1 MNIALS
7 ETVLISVAAEPVG
20 DVIFLPTDS
29 VGTPGQLNGEI
40 LRKLGLPQKLPGR
53 KELEKGYAF
62 KRARNQKICFVVT
75 VGPLDTAESL
85 KVNFQAALR
94 DEEMADVATMW
105 LPLMG
110 TGAGGLAYHDSFYIA
125 FNVLRSSGWLAQPQV
140 RIVISLPDK
149 ISSEE
154 ISDLIQRIEKVKET
168 LFNESQGTL
177 SPSAKEVYGFEQTAA
192 VSAALEFANS
202 LASLRR
208 QSSDRLSTTVL
219 FFALAESQS
228 SAAPRAL
235 NSDLSAEFFSAAVHQ
250 LAGARYQEAWQSY
263 FLTNLH
269 LAGQPPGRALSR
281 PTSNIEKV
289 LTKAR
294 EISLHVGKNIVGI
307 DHLVEALLS
316 LEKSRLQQSLERMAI
331 KPEALLQEYRDAK
344 LGQVAMTLHND
355 VASGEDR
362 LGYDSY
368 AEAIT
373 EFLTHAKTPPPLS
386 ISIQAPWGGG
396 KSSLMKLIRE
406 KLDPTRERDA
416 NKPKVG
422 SSSPLER
429 KLRLGTVLKLLD
441 QREAFTV
448 AAAPDA
454 TRLWTIWFNAWK
466 YETSEQIW
474 AGLVD
479 AIVSQIGER
488 LPLLEREKFLLKLQL
503 ARIDDGII
511 RRKIYDRVVTIWW
524 SKVRAWT
531 LAGGAAIVSLFGVR
545 VAAPSLPEEIQK
557 AVELW
562 SGTGMLATQIILSIY
577 LVGMYFQNRSKT
589 RQEPATFSLSEYIRV
604 PDYNKSVGEIHQIH
618 ADLRRVLAVVPKK
631 VDEIENSPIVI
642 FIDDLDRC
650 SPMKIASVVEGVSML
665 LASDT
670 YRCMF
675 VIGMDPQMIAA
686 ALEKAHEDVRKQ
698 LPRYERTVPLG
709 WRFMDKFIQ
718 LPFTIPPSSS
728 ERLEEYVS
736 WLGGVAPTAEYTQPK
751 PGGVTPIIIS
761 TPLTPGTPR
770 HSTVAPQKIED
781 LVGSTDTPKPD
792 PNPAPVTA
800 FVESRDVGQIT
811 RKVAKYTVGN
821 PREVK
826 RMVNLARLYLSLRD
840 ARRRRDETWRSPD
853 LDQYARWIA
862 VTLRWPDMMRWLQ
875 WGADEASWSS
885 QDRANELIVRR
896 LHILE
901 TGAAGASS
909 AKDWREKLSLQLH
922 VPSESETDWAC
933 DPKLFDFFRE
943 EGQRDTSKRLSA
955 AAEQTFW

>member
-1 MNIALS
+1 
-7 ETVLISVAAEPVG
+7 
-20 DVIFLPTDS
+20 
-29 VGTPGQLNGEI
+29 
-40 LRKLGLPQKLPGR
+40 
-53 KELEKGYAF
+53 
-62 KRARNQKICFVVT
+62 
-75 VGPLDTAESL
+75 
-85 KVNFQAALR
+85 
-94 DEEMADVATMW
+94 
-105 LPLMG
+105 
-110 TGAGGLAYHDSFYIA
+110 
-125 FNVLRSSGWLAQPQV
+125 
-140 RIVISLPDK
+140 
-149 ISSEE
+149 
-154 ISDLIQRIEKVKET
+154 
-168 LFNESQGTL
+168 
-177 SPSAKEVYGFEQTAA
+177 
-192 VSAALEFANS
+192 
-202 LASLRR
+202 
-208 QSSDRLSTTVL
+208 
-219 FFALAESQS
+219 LAESQS
-228 SAAPRAL
+228 PAAPQAL
-235 NSDLSAEFFSAAVHQ
+235 NSDLSPEFFSAAVYQ
-250 LAGARYQEAWQSY
+250 LAGALYQEAWQSY
-263 FLTNLH
+263 FSTDLH
-269 LAGQPPGRALSR
+269 LAGQLPRRALPR

-289 LTKAR
+289 LKKAH
-294 EISLHVGKNIVGI
+294 EISLIGGKSAVGV

-331 KPEALLQEYRDAK
+331 RPEALLQEYRDAK
-344 LGQVAMTLHND
+344 LGQIAMTLHND
-355 VASGEDR
+355 VATGEDR
-362 LGYDSY
+362 LGYNSY

-386 ISIQAPWGGG
+386 ISIHAPWGGG

-406 KLDPTRERDA
+406 KLDPTMERDA
-416 NKPKVG
+416 HNPKAR
-422 SSSPLER
+422 SSALLEK
-429 KLRLGTVLKLLD
+429 KLRLGTVLALLD
-441 QREAFTV
+441 QQESFTV

-466 YETSEQIW
+466 YETSEQVW

-503 ARIDDGII
+503 TRIDDGII

-524 SKVRAWT
+524 SKVRAWA
-531 LAGGAAIVSLFGVR
+531 LAGGGVIVSLFGLR

-562 SGTGMLATQIILSIY
+562 SGSGMLATQIILSLY

-589 RQEPATFSLSEYIRV
+589 HQEPATFSLSEYIRV

-631 VDEIENSPIVI
+631 GDEIDNSPIVI

-718 LPFTIPPSSS
+718 LPFTIPPSSR

-736 WLGGVAPTAEYTQPK
+736 WLGGAAPTAQRVEPK
-751 PGGVTPIIIS
+751 PGGATPKTIDTTPKTGTSGSS
-761 TPLTPGTPR
+761 TGAR
-770 HSTVAPQKIED
+770 QKIED
-781 LVGSTDTPKPD
+781 FVGGKEAAKPAPD
-792 PNPAPVTA
+792 SVPVTA

-840 ARRRRDETWRSPD
+840 ARRRRDEAWRSPD

-875 WGADEASWSS
+875 WGADEASWSN
-885 QDRANELIVRR
+885 DDGANELVVRR
-896 LHILE
+896 LSILE
-901 TGAAGASS
+901 TEAAGASS
-909 AKDWREKLSLQLH
+909 AKDWREKLSAQLH
-922 VPSESETDWAC
+922 VPSELETDWAC

-943 EGQRDTSKRLSA
+943 EGNRDASKRLSIA
-955 AAEQTFW
+955 AHQNFW